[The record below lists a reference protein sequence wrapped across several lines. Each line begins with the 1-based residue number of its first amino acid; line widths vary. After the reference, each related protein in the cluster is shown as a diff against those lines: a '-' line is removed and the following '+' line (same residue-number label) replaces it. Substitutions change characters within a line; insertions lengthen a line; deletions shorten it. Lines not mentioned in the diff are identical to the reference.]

1 MYAIRSYYAEALD
14 RPVGEAEESQL
25 LGRRCV
31 YGETVGVVGVPLR
44 PAHLLRLTVV
54 PDRAL
59 AQEED
64 MSVVSVIVAGELD
77 EINNLTGKLGNI
89 PNVTVKTSISKKE
102 F

>member
-1 MYAIRSYYAEALD
+1 MKRVAVISAILEQ
-14 RPVGEAEESQL
+14 PETSQAKFNSMISTFKGIVK
-25 LGRRCV
+25 GRM
-31 YGETVGVVGVPLR
+31 GIPL
-44 PAHLLRLTVV
+44 
-54 PDRAL
+54 
-59 AQEED
+59 QEED

>member
-1 MYAIRSYYAEALD
+1 MKRVAVISAILEQ
-14 RPVGEAEESQL
+14 PEFSQAKFNSMISTFKGIVK
-25 LGRRCV
+25 GRM
-31 YGETVGVVGVPLR
+31 GIPL
-44 PAHLLRLTVV
+44 
-54 PDRAL
+54 
-59 AQEED
+59 QEED

>member
-1 MYAIRSYYAEALD
+1 MKRVAVISAILEQ
-14 RPVGEAEESQL
+14 PESSQAKFNSMISTFKGIVK
-25 LGRRCV
+25 GRM
-31 YGETVGVVGVPLR
+31 GIPL
-44 PAHLLRLTVV
+44 
-54 PDRAL
+54 
-59 AQEED
+59 QEED